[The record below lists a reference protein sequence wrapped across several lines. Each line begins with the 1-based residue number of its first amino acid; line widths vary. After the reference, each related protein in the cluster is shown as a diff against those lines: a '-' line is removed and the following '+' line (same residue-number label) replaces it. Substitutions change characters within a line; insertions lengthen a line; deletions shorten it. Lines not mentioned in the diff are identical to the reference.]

1 MRNLLRTLSAAV
13 LAATLVWWISA
24 GAHTG
29 WSKTSVANMMTD
41 EITGIDY
48 PVWEKRFVPGVDF
61 LAAGA
66 TISALLLGT
75 SFLTIL
81 NPSKRP

>member
-1 MRNLLRTLSAAV
+1 MPTLLRIASAAI
-13 LAATLVWWISA
+13 LAATLVWWVSA

-29 WSKTSVANMMTD
+29 WSKTSVANMKTD
-41 EITGIDY
+41 EVTGIDY

-66 TISALLLGT
+66 TLCVLVLAT
-75 SFLTIL
+75 SFLPIL
-81 NPSKRP
+81 NQSK